1 MAKRS
6 RLRSGRRT
14 KGRLLLF
21 LAPAGVLLFLGLLFF
36 EGSKEYPRV
45 GVAGEGQ
52 NISARL
58 LENRGTIYD
67 RSFRELAHN
76 LEKVS
81 VYANVKDV
89 DTADVA
95 DKLASVLGRDPERL
109 RHIMENEPY
118 RAWLAKNITQKEEME
133 ILQLGLDGVFL
144 DRQTIRYYPEKK
156 TGAHVVGYVG
166 KGMGLAGVEH
176 SYNSLLNMYK
186 SGLLAAGAESIVE
199 KSKTEKGNRYLVLT
213 IDVKIQ
219 RKLEKLVTELG
230 RKKEGVRVGAIL
242 MESKSGKVIGQAGYP
257 SYDPNA
263 FREYNQEELDNI
275 LAEPVAIP
283 EKLKRIF
290 WDASLLQHRFEQD
303 GTSIPWSVEKQER
316 NLGSQLRLWER
327 LGFNDSL
334 DIDFIKQS
342 KSNEGSFQQPAG
354 GAGQNWIDSMVES
367 ATPMHMVTALNGLY
381 IGGRTP
387 LPHVAD
393 RIAGEDG
400 DILKLNPGRKE
411 EAVDGEV
418 AEEIR
423 NMLKAQMQSGPL
435 SSRYLECGGLA
446 YKDSSQGRNY
456 RENRFYFSM
465 IPHDTPEL
473 LLFVFAQFPPFSP
486 SQAKTEGGFVI
497 ADAVKKVTVP
507 MVAME
512 KVMSNLS
519 DMMHVKEKQEM
530 NFVPRKERTISTQ
543 VRKVETAPAVAVMPD
558 LKGLSLRKSLR
569 RLQDLKLEIQ
579 ISGTGIVIEQEPRAG
594 VQVERESLCRL
605 VLKPH

>member
-1 MAKRS
+1 MVKRS

-14 KGRLLLF
+14 KGRLVLF
-21 LAPAGVLLFLGLLFF
+21 LAPAGVLLLLGLLFF
-36 EGSKEYPRV
+36 EGPEEH
-45 GVAGEGQ
+45 AGAGAADENQ
-52 NISARL
+52 DISVRL
-58 LENRGTIYD
+58 LESRGTIYD

-89 DTADVA
+89 DAADVA
-95 DKLASVLGRDPERL
+95 HKLAPLLGKDPEQL
-109 RHIMENEPY
+109 RNIMKSEPY
-118 RAWLAKNITQKEEME
+118 RAWLAKNITQEEE
-133 ILQLGLDGVFL
+133 LGVLQLGLKGVFL

-166 KGMGLAGVEH
+166 MGMGLAGIEH
-176 SYNSLLNMYK
+176 SYNSLSNRYK
-186 SGLLAAGAESIVE
+186 SGLLAAGAESIAE
-199 KSKTEKGNRYLVLT
+199 KAETETGERYLVLT
-213 IDVKIQ
+213 VDVKIQ
-219 RKLEKLVTELG
+219 RKLEKVVTELG
-230 RKKEGVRVGAIL
+230 RKKEGVRLGAML

-263 FREYNQEELDNI
+263 FRQYNQEELDNI

-283 EKLKRIF
+283 EKLRKIF
-290 WDASLLQHRFEQD
+290 WDASLLQYSFEQD
-303 GTSIPWSVEKQER
+303 GATIPWSVEGRQR

-342 KSNEGSFQQPAG
+342 TSNDGSFQQPAG
-354 GAGQNWIDSMVES
+354 EDVQSWIDSMVES
-367 ATPMHMVTALNGLY
+367 ATPMGIATALNGLY
-381 IGGRTP
+381 KGGRVP
-387 LPHVAD
+387 LPHAVD

-411 EAVDGEV
+411 KAVDAAV

-423 NMLKAQMQSGPL
+423 NLLKAQMQSGPL
-435 SSRYLECGGLA
+435 SSRYLECSGLA
-446 YKDSSQGRNY
+446 YKDSSKGRRY

-465 IPHDTPEL
+465 IPHDAPEL

-486 SQAKTEGGFVI
+486 SQEKTKSGFVI
-497 ADAVKKVTVP
+497 ADAVKKEIVP

-519 DMMHVKEKQEM
+519 DMMHVQEKQEM
-530 NFVPRKERTISTQ
+530 NFVSSKEKDVSSQLPQT
-543 VRKVETAPAVAVMPD
+543 KTAPAVAAMPD

-579 ISGTGIVIEQEPRAG
+579 ISGTGIVVEQEPRAG
-594 VQVERESLCRL
+594 LQVERESLCRL